1 MYKCFN
7 CGNEEVSWKQDFSP
21 KDFSMEWQGVIQT
34 YICPKCKA
42 YILFEIPSEEH
53 EKKEEDQLEGQTN
66 IFDLIGEE

>member
-34 YICPKCKA
+34 YICPKCRA
-42 YILFEIPSEEH
+42 YILFEIPSD
-53 EKKEEDQLEGQTN
+53 EKPVTKVEAEK
-66 IFDLIGEE
+66 